1 MHSGSMVI
9 LQPHWSCEES
19 IVVWDDRLDLPKLA
33 TLTGSSA
40 SGCDTFRG
48 PRHITLESD
57 SPPTMIIIRHAPSH
71 NCHSDKRTSILLQEW
86 RHNPRKHP
94 LHPSLTPRH
103 RSSSAL
109 LQLITERYPIYPIC
123 ATHNKLVECHS
134 GSLGST
140 DRSEW
145 YSTPWVTG
153 TQSGRLICWV
163 YDSISLLDPHIL
175 ILHKERPLVVWY
187 TSDIW

>member
-1 MHSGSMVI
+1 METSVVGRLHTFITSFLRVI
-9 LQPHWSCEES
+9 LIHYEW
-19 IVVWDDRLDLPKLA
+19 RLD
-33 TLTGSSA
+33 
-40 SGCDTFRG
+40 
-48 PRHITLESD
+48 
-57 SPPTMIIIRHAPSH
+57 M
-71 NCHSDKRTSILLQEW
+71 
-86 RHNPRKHP
+86 
-94 LHPSLTPRH
+94 PSLTNVYLTEYAFEYNTGAAITGSTPIVRH
-103 RSSSAL
+103 SQLDIGAL
-109 LQLITERYPIYPIC
+109 QNFFNWSLRDMWFTLFVPHIICPIQS
-123 ATHNKLVECHS
+123 LVECHS